1 MNYKTGERLAKYR
14 KKANMSQEE
23 LADKLNVSRQAVSK
37 WERGESSPGTDNL
50 IALASLYNIT
60 LDDLLNKDPDETFN
74 SKKEETKEEDNKKE
88 YVHIGKDGI
97 HVKDKDTEVHI
108 DASGV
113 HEFANNV
120 DTSEISN
127 NIAYEI
133 KRKRKYE
140 IISSIISGILF
151 LIVTAIY
158 LTLGFVLKDK
168 EGWRVYWTLF
178 FIPFIITSIVDCFK
192 YKRLSKLNV
201 TFMVT
206 FAYLF
211 TGMYLGLWH
220 PTWIVFIFIPI
231 FYSLVCPIEKHI
243 KNKKN
248 ISVEEKNKKDSID
261 VEIKD

>member
-37 WERGESSPGTDNL
+37 WERGESSPDTDNL

-74 SKKEETKEEDNKKE
+74 SKKEETKEDTKKE

-120 DTSEISN
+120 DTNEISN
-127 NIAYEI
+127 NIEYILNNKEEI
-133 KRKRKYE
+133 RALGSNGRQYLESNLTKE
-140 IISSIISGILF
+140 VSIN
-151 LIVTAIY
+151 
-158 LTLGFVLKDK
+158 
-168 EGWRVYWTLF
+168 
-178 FIPFIITSIVDCFK
+178 K
-192 YKRLSKLNV
+192 YK
-201 TFMVT
+201 
-206 FAYLF
+206 
-211 TGMYLGLWH
+211 
-220 PTWIVFIFIPI
+220 
-231 FYSLVCPIEKHI
+231 E
-243 KNKKN
+243 N
-248 ISVEEKNKKDSID
+248 ILAIN
-261 VEIKD
+261 

>member
-37 WERGESSPGTDNL
+37 WERGESSPDTDNL

-60 LDDLLNKDPDETFN
+60 LDDLLNKDPDETFT
-74 SKKEETKEEDNKKE
+74 SKKEEAKEEDTKKE

-120 DTSEISN
+120 DTCEISN

-158 LTLGFVLKDK
+158 LT
-168 EGWRVYWTLF
+168 
-178 FIPFIITSIVDCFK
+178 
-192 YKRLSKLNV
+192 
-201 TFMVT
+201 
-206 FAYLF
+206 
-211 TGMYLGLWH
+211 
-220 PTWIVFIFIPI
+220 
-231 FYSLVCPIEKHI
+231 
-243 KNKKN
+243 
-248 ISVEEKNKKDSID
+248 
-261 VEIKD
+261 